1 MRFWWA
7 SLYLLFLG
15 VRISAAQQSSCG
27 DCHIANPQAD
37 PLPEHTYDW
46 ESSAHARNQV
56 GCERCHD
63 GDATTFESFLAHRGV
78 LTSRNP
84 ASPTHRVNLP
94 RTCGKCHIGPFVEF
108 QKSRHYQLL
117 QESRGEGPTCSTCHG
132 SVAARLLSPRAL
144 EKRCDTC
151 HGPGGVHPNS
161 DYAPDGRI
169 LLEEV
174 RVIRSLLEPVPRL
187 IGRVKDPA
195 RRKTLEEA
203 YEQAQVPLKEAVNSA
218 HAFVFDQM
226 RERLSA
232 AKLKS
237 EALLTELANPQ

>member
-1 MRFWWA
+1 MRLCLWI
-7 SLYLLFLG
+7 LFLVLAI
-15 VRISAAQQSSCG
+15 VRPSWTQENRCA
-27 DCHIANPQAD
+27 DCHIANPQSD
-37 PLPEHTYDW
+37 PVPEHTYDW
-46 ESSAHARNQV
+46 EMSAHGRNVV
-56 GCERCHD
+56 GCEKCHD
-63 GDATTFESFLAHRGV
+63 GDATSFESFLAHCGI

-84 ASPTHRVNLP
+84 ASPTYRTNLP

-132 SVAARLLSPRAL
+132 PVAARLLSPRAL

-151 HGPGGVHPNS
+151 HDANGVFPNS
-161 DYAPDGRI
+161 DFAPQGRI

-174 RVIRSLLEPVPRL
+174 QAIRELLAPAPRL

-195 RRKTLEEA
+195 RRGELEAA
-203 YEQAQVPLKEAVNSA
+203 YQQAQVPLKEAVHSA

-226 RERLSA
+226 RERLKA
-232 AKLKS
+232 AKERS
-237 EALLTELANPQ
+237 DALLTELANP

>member
-1 MRFWWA
+1 MRLFVGLLLLLLA
-7 SLYLLFLG
+7 SARPG
-15 VRISAAQQSSCG
+15 TGQGSRCA

-46 ESSAHARNQV
+46 EASAHGRNLV

-63 GDATTFESFLAHRGV
+63 GDATTFESFLAHRGI

-94 RTCGKCHIGPFVEF
+94 RTCGTCHIGPFVEF
-108 QKSRHYQLL
+108 QKSRHYQMLR
-117 QESRGEGPTCSTCHG
+117 ESRAEPPTCSTCHG
-132 SVAARLLSPRAL
+132 AVAARLLSPRAL

-151 HGPGGVHPNS
+151 HGPEGVHPNS
-161 DYAPDGRI
+161 DFAPDGRI

-174 RVIRSLLEPVPRL
+174 RAIRELLESAPRL
-187 IGRVKDPA
+187 IGRVKDEA
-195 RRKTLEEA
+195 RRQELQNA
-203 YEQAQVPLKEAVNSA
+203 YEQAQVPLREAVHSA

-226 RERLSA
+226 RDRLTQ
-232 AKLKS
+232 AKGRS
-237 EALLTELANPQ
+237 EALLTELANP